1 MGYSKTTDIKEE
13 NAAKKVAALVKKN
26 CDIITSTMGPG
37 GSVVLIQAAM
47 GMIAT
52 WDGVTVARHLAPRDS
67 FERAIVQ
74 LIVDAANRTVNE
86 VGDGTTTT
94 ACLIDTIY
102 ELWVDCHGSKT
113 ADLNEFLEGMDA
125 AVKDVLDYL
134 GSNAKSLLKQDGSIN
149 YDALRHVAMIASN
162 GSQLVSGMVADLIYE
177 VGPKGRILMKKN
189 LGNYTYTEKL
199 SGYTFN
205 TQILGR
211 QHLRDSAGEITVLE
225 SPLFLVV
232 IDPLESD
239 KDIVPIVKT
248 WLESDELR
256 MSDGKLRPLVIITL
270 GLSGTARSYVAAN
283 AATHPIYVIQLPIG
297 GQEGFDIVSDVKD
310 ITNMAHVYNIS
321 TGRPV
326 SSWGADFKETDLDKG
341 EEWKEFGRAKSCI
354 LTSNSCSVVPIE
366 EYEDAAHVATKI
378 KLLEIKAAASKDEAE
393 IEHTKKRIAA
403 LSSGVGII
411 YIGASSDAESARLAH
426 SIDDTQRACF
436 AALQAGV
443 IPGAGRAYWKAMK
456 YLMQEMLV
464 QEHIDNVDEPE
475 NCFWKGYKLVLYSL
489 ASPAAKVFSNYRQID
504 AAQAIE
510 YVWSIKD
517 DYLIEFWGG
526 WNIKGE
532 AIKDAYASGIID
544 PLMVAQSAL
553 RNAVSVAKQFICAK
567 YVLVEDVL
575 PVVPG
580 VYNPDDELHPS
591 IDKNS
596 IKKIYEGLEHLRIN
610 KENGTW
616 DA

>member
-1 MGYSKTTDIKEE
+1 MGYSKKIDIKEGK
-13 NAAKKVAALVKKN
+13 NAKRVAAIVKEYS
-26 CDIITSTMGPG
+26 DIITSTMGPG

-47 GMIAT
+47 GMMAT
-52 WDGVTVARHLAPRDS
+52 KDGITVARHLAPRDT
-67 FERAIVQ
+67 FERAIAQ
-74 LIVDAANRTVNE
+74 LIIDAANRTVNE

-94 ACLIDTIY
+94 ACLIDTLY

-211 QHLRDSAGEITVLE
+211 QHLRDKTEEIIHLE

-239 KDIVPIVKT
+239 KDIVPIVQT

-270 GLSGTARSYVAAN
+270 GLSGTARTYVAGN

-321 TGRPV
+321 TGRPI

-378 KLLEIKAAASKDEAE
+378 KLLEIKVAASKDEAE

-443 IPGAGRAYWKAMK
+443 VPGAGRAYWKAMEHLSK
-456 YLMQEMLV
+456 ELCPSGVMKNLPSSWQQGYMLV
-464 QEHIDNVDEPE
+464 
-475 NCFWKGYKLVLYSL
+475 LMAL
-489 ASPAAKVFSNYRQID
+489 ASPAAKVFANYRQTD
-504 AAQAIE
+504 MGNAAD
-510 YVWSIKD
+510 YVLAIKD
-517 DYLIEFWGG
+517 EYLAEFWGG

-580 VYNPDDELHPS
+580 LSNPDDELDER

-596 IKKIYEGLEHLRIN
+596 IKKLYEGLEHLRMN

>member
-13 NAAKKVAALVKKN
+13 SAAKKVAALVKKN

-47 GMIAT
+47 GMMAT
-52 WDGVTVARHLAPRDS
+52 KDGITVARHLAPRDS
-67 FERAIVQ
+67 FERAIAQ
-74 LIVDAANRTVNE
+74 LIIDAANRTVNE

-94 ACLIDTIY
+94 ACLIDTLY

-113 ADLNEFLEGMDA
+113 ADLNEFLEGMDV

-162 GSQLVSGMVADLIYE
+162 GNQLVSGMVSDLIYE

-239 KDIVPIVKT
+239 KDIVPIVQT
-248 WLESDELR
+248 WLKSDELR

-321 TGRPV
+321 TGRPI

-443 IPGAGRAYWKAMK
+443 IPGAGRAYWKAME
-456 YLMQEMLV
+456 YLSKE
-464 QEHIDNVDEPE
+464 ISNNP
-475 NCFWKGYKLVLYSL
+475 NNSFWQGYVLVLTSL
-489 ASPAAKVFSNYRQID
+489 ASPAAKVFSNYRQINMFD
-504 AAQAIE
+504 AGK
-510 YVWSIKD
+510 YVLVIQD
-517 DYLIEFWGG
+517 DYLNEFWGG

-532 AIKDAYASGIID
+532 AIKDAYTSGIID

-580 VYNPDDELHPS
+580 LSNPDDELDER

-596 IKKIYEGLEHLRIN
+596 IKKLYQGLEHLRMN